1 MQGRVMLRIMCSK
14 CDQIAELPKH
24 RSLRLRL
31 LLLVFEPGGYDLLN
45 LADAHLPKIIWGKPC
60 IQRLRIQGFYQFGYS
75 SVGYSVSCFFSIS
88 CRSSCEKKP
97 LTFMTSKSRSAFSLI
112 VQPLSS
118 ISSMRS

>member
-1 MQGRVMLRIMCSK
+1 MLRIMCSK

-60 IQRLRIQGFYQFGYS
+60 IQRLRIQGFNQFRCGA
-75 SVGYSVSCFFSIS
+75 VDYSVSCFFSIS
-88 CRSSCEKKP
+88 
-97 LTFMTSKSRSAFSLI
+97 
-112 VQPLSS
+112 
-118 ISSMRS
+118 